1 MTLNLAAYYAK
12 YENFQANNPDIVAGV
27 LVTRFTNAGTVS
39 TRGAELDMA
48 FRPMADLNI
57 SGGLAYTDAKI
68 DQFKLPTNGV
78 ITGVVPSGTTLP
90 YAPKWKGSLGADYRW
105 RTGGAFD
112 WTLGVQGSYQTKQI
126 SQLDASAAIRQATT
140 IKGYGIVDLTFG
152 MVEANDRYRVLVQ
165 VKNLFDESFASA
177 ITSGGPGGSFRYI
190 IPREADRYY
199 GVTLRANF

>member
-1 MTLNLAAYYAK
+1 
-12 YENFQANNPDIVAGV
+12 VC
-27 LVTRFTNAGTVS
+27 S
-39 TRGAELDMA
+39 S
-48 FRPMADLNI
+48 DL
-57 SGGLAYTDAKI
+57 
-68 DQFKLPTNGV
+68 QFKLPTNGV
-78 ITGVVPSGTTLP
+78 ITGVVPSGTSLP

-152 MVEANDRYRVLVQ
+152 MIEANDKYRVLVQ

-177 ITSGGPGGSFRYI
+177 ITSGGPGGSYRYI